1 MTTFIDTVSS
11 LSIKDKRALV
21 KSIREMI
28 KDDII
33 TNKRIKALSS
43 KQKEQE
49 KKMKIEAQIKA
60 AAEKLAKLQAKL
72 TA

>member
-60 AAEKLAKLQAKL
+60 AADKHAKLQAKL

>member
-60 AAEKLAKLQAKL
+60 AADKLAKLQAKL
-72 TA
+72 AA

>member
-1 MTTFIDTVSS
+1 MKPFIDTVQA

-28 KDDII
+28 KDDVL

-72 TA
+72 A